1 MFIKQIITLL
11 CILIF
16 PPIIVQAQEKD
27 PVVETIEK
35 ALIEY
40 KNNDFSNAAT
50 SLDYAGQLIRQKKGE
65 TLNNLLPE
73 PLPGWTADE
82 GTSKVTSAAL
92 LGGGLTAERT
102 YTKDDSLIKI
112 TIITDSPLMQSMIMI
127 FSNPLFAAS
136 AGQLELINGHKG
148 VVNYQNNG
156 GDINIVVNNR
166 FLVTLKG
173 KNVSRMDLMSSAKS
187 IDLDT
192 IGALP

>member
-1 MFIKQIITLL
+1 MLTKNLTLL
-11 CILIF
+11 ICILMFF
-16 PPIIVQAQEKD
+16 PATLHAQEKD
-27 PVVETIEK
+27 SVIETIEK
-35 ALIEY
+35 ALVEY

-65 TLNNLLPE
+65 ALSKLLPG
-73 PLPGWTADE
+73 PLTGWTADA
-82 GTSKVTSAAL
+82 GNSKVSSASF
-92 LGGGLTAERT
+92 LGGGLTVEKT
-102 YTKDDSLIKI
+102 YSKDDSLVKI
-112 TIITDSPLMQSMIMI
+112 AILTDSPLMQSMILV

-173 KNVSRMDLMSSAKS
+173 NNVSREDLMSYAKS
-187 IDLDT
+187 IDLNT